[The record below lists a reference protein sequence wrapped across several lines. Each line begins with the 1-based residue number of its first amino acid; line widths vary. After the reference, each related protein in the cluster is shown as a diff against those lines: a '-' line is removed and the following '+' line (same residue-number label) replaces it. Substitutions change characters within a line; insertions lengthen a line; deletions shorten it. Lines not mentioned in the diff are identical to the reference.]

1 MTDLRNKVVV
11 ITGASSGVGKAIALE
26 LATCGTKLVLAA
38 RRNEALQEVA
48 EECRSLGATT
58 VALELDTRI
67 SQDMQVLAKTAFEF
81 GGSIHVWINNAG
93 VLAAGALEDVPAIVN
108 ENVIRTNLLGYMNG
122 AQEVLPYF
130 KTQGHGILINNISVG
145 GWLPLPYATAYSASK
160 FGLRGFSQA
169 LKGELSNYPRI
180 HIVDLIPSLLDT
192 PGIQHAANY
201 TGKVLKPV
209 PPVVDPRK
217 IAREVVRLIH
227 HPQSRKT
234 IGLPS
239 FVLRFSSALLPR
251 ITRNITAAVI
261 RKYLQQADEIEHTT
275 GNVLK
280 PVEFGTS
287 IDGGWSN
294 KGMSTNTKVSLMIF
308 AGVAAGLYAAG
319 SRK

>member
-26 LATCGTKLVLAA
+26 FATYGVKLVLAA
-38 RRNEALQEVA
+38 RRNDALHEVA
-48 EECRSLGATT
+48 EECRSIGAITET
-58 VALELDTRI
+58 LEIDTRI
-67 SQDMQVLAKTAFEF
+67 SQDMQVLAKTAYEF
-81 GGSIHVWINNAG
+81 GGSIDVWINNAG

-122 AQEVLPYF
+122 AQEALPYF
-130 KTQGHGILINNISVG
+130 KIQGHGILINNISVG
-145 GWLPLPYATAYSASK
+145 GWLPVPYATAYSASK
-160 FGLRGFSQA
+160 FGLRGFSEA
-169 LKGELSNYPRI
+169 LKGEVSNYPNI
-180 HIVDLIPSLLDT
+180 HIVDIFPSFLDT

-201 TGKVLKPV
+201 TGKVLKPA
-209 PPVVDPRK
+209 PPILDPRK
-217 IAREVVRLIH
+217 VARAVVRLARR
-227 HPQSRKT
+227 PQSRKT
-234 IGLPS
+234 IGVPS
-239 FVLRFSSALLPR
+239 FLLRFGYAMFPKL
-251 ITRNITAAVI
+251 TRNITGAVI
-261 RKYLQQADEIEHTT
+261 RKYLAQADEIEHTT

-294 KGMSTNTKVSLMIF
+294 RGMSTKTKVSLMIF